1 MEQMQ
6 KYLAFRQRFPE
17 FIYERYEIEVAPRQV
32 VLTFHF
38 SVPGLADFAPQ
49 WTLPLPEVPVLSPD
63 HPIFRRLVFSLGLVE
78 LVSYWK
84 IACPPVVRIRCGQLD
99 DWQKQWWKQQ
109 YLSGLGEFFYKNG
122 ITATL
127 EDFMEIRSEG
137 EDIAFD
143 GSARPLKG
151 CMIPVGG
158 GKDSIVTLELL
169 QAQRADSCCYMMN
182 PRGATLASARL
193 AGYQEEQIVGI
204 HRTLDPAMLE
214 LNRQGYLNGHTPFSA
229 LVAFS
234 GVLLAAIYGKKY
246 LVLSNESSANESTV
260 AGSNV
265 NHQYSKSFQFEQDLN
280 DYERRYI
287 GSGVHYFSLLRP
299 WSEFQ
304 IAGWFARLTRYHA
317 DFRSCNVGSKTD
329 SWCGHCPK
337 CLFVWVILS
346 PFLSTGQLES
356 IFGRNLAE
364 DETLWETLCQ
374 LCGMTVEKP
383 FECVGSRDEICFA
396 LRDAIRRMEQQ
407 GETLPLLYQRF
418 RKTPVWTG
426 YQDQANPY
434 YDYYNEE
441 NLLPEVFDQLMR
453 QASCALK
460 EEHGH
465 D

>member
-127 EDFMEIRSEG
+127 EDFMEIHSEG

-193 AGYQEEQIVGI
+193 AGYREEQIVGI

-265 NHQYSKSFQFEQDLN
+265 NHQYSKSFQFEQDFN

-304 IAGWFARLTRYHA
+304 IAGWFARLIRYHA

-418 RKTPVWTG
+418 RKTPVWTQ